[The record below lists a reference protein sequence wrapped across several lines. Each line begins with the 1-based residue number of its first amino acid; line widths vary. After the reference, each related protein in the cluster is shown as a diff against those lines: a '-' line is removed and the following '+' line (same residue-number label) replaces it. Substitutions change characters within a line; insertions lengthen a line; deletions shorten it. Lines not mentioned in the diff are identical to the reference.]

1 MIIALS
7 IVLAAVPLLFCYAA
21 RAFLGRDRLQPVW
34 VFPMLFLAGAGGGVL
49 FGAVLSP
56 NLAVWFTGLF
66 ELGDAR
72 LVNAAVVVPLA
83 EEIGKGLVLLVFLST
98 RWYRSPVDGLL
109 YGLAAGAGFAMVEN
123 VLSFLAA
130 YEFGGGEGW
139 ANTVLI
145 RLPAALLVH
154 GGGTAILG
162 LYLGAARWAQT
173 RLVVFGALPA
183 ALFFAGAIHGGWN
196 LLVELGGA
204 RGGQAYFIAAGCL
217 LMVVTGVL
225 ATALAISLR
234 VEASDLRAELRGEV
248 TAGYVDAEAV
258 HELTLHRTVRR
269 RGRSERDRELEASEG
284 ALVSL
289 AFALRRLRVEGRG
302 AEDVERLRRH
312 LRGLRDQGANI

>member
-1 MIIALS
+1 MIVALS
-7 IVLAAVPLLFCYAA
+7 ILLAAVPLAFCYAA

-34 VFPMLFLAGAGGGVL
+34 LFPVLLLAGAAGGVL

-56 NLAVWFTGLF
+56 NLGVWFAGLF
-66 ELGDAR
+66 ALGDAR

-83 EEIGKGLVLLVFLST
+83 EEIGKGLVLLAFLPT

-123 VLSFLAA
+123 VLSFLVA
-130 YEFGGGEGW
+130 YEFGGPEGW
-139 ANTVLI
+139 ANTVLV

-154 GGGTAILG
+154 GGGTAVIG

-183 ALFFAGAIHGGWN
+183 ALFFAGSIHGGWN

-204 RGGQAYFIAAGCL
+204 RDGHGYLVAAGCL

-225 ATALAISLR
+225 GAALALSLR
-234 VEASDLRAELRGEV
+234 VEAADLRSELAGEV
-248 TAGYVDAEAV
+248 AAGLVDRTDV
-258 HELTLHRTVRR
+258 HALTLHRTVRR
-269 RGRSERDRELEASEG
+269 RRRGEDRAQAEAVERT
-284 ALVSL
+284 LVAL
-289 AFALRRLRVEGRG
+289 AFALRRLRLEHRG
-302 AEDVERLRRH
+302 ASDVERLRERV
-312 LRGLRDQGANI
+312 RGLRDRGADI